1 MKAYE
6 GDLDGEPMDKQ
17 VKSFSARFYDMPVLT
32 LLFGSDVHPGGVP
45 LTRKLAGSASVGHHD
60 RVLDVACGRGESA
73 RVLAENYGC
82 RIVGI
87 DYSEEN
93 IHRAN
98 RLTEDVG
105 LSSRVQ
111 FIQGDAECLP
121 FANESF
127 DVVTCECSLSIFPD
141 ALLALT
147 EMKRVLR
154 PGGRLGISDV
164 VLNKPL
170 PKSLKDLVGH
180 VLCISGALSIDGYH
194 DVFTKT
200 GFSAIRTR
208 DVSEVLGEMITRM
221 ERRIGIIENFLDREQ
236 FELAN
241 GLSASFSSI
250 SAARDFIMSGGA
262 GYALI
267 TGKKPITN

>member
-1 MKAYE
+1 
-6 GDLDGEPMDKQ
+6 MDNH
-17 VKSFSARFYDMPVLT
+17 VKSRSAKFYEMPVLT
-32 LLFGSDVHPGGVP
+32 LLFGSDEHPGGIP
-45 LTRKLAGSASVGHHD
+45 LTRELAGSALVGCDD

-73 RVLAENYGC
+73 RVLTEHFGC

-93 IHRAN
+93 IRRAN
-98 RLTEDVG
+98 ELTENVG
-105 LSSRVQ
+105 LSSRVK
-111 FIQGDAECLP
+111 FVQGDAERLP
-121 FANESF
+121 FANDSF
-127 DVVTCECSLSIFPD
+127 DVVICECSLSTFPD
-141 ALLALT
+141 LALALT

-164 VLNKPL
+164 VLNQAL
-170 PKSLKDLVGH
+170 PESLQDLVGH
-180 VLCISGALSIDGYH
+180 VLCISGALPIDGYR
-194 DVFTKT
+194 DVLDQT

-208 DVSEVLGEMITRM
+208 DVSEVLGDMISRM
-221 ERRIGIIENFLDREQ
+221 ERRIGVIENFLDREQ

-250 SAARDFIMSGGA
+250 SAARDFVLSGGA

-267 TGKKPITN
+267 TGKKPIAN